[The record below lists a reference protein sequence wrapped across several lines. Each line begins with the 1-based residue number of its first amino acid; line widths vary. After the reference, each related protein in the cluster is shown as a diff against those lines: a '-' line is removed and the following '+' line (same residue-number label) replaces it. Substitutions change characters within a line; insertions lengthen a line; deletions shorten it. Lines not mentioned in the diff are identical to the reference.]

1 MKEKRINS
9 KEKMLDII
17 SSFVFSSMILFFLI
31 DVGLVNLFILIPFI
45 VISIKYSYKEFF
57 IIFILTALSS
67 LFFMNIVKLAT
78 EFLFILLMT
87 VIIVEL
93 IKRNYKFG
101 DIVLYGTIAAAS
113 LIVLGALFLIFIMKI
128 NVIEELKTVFN
139 LSIAEVEH
147 MFSMDLNISK
157 EQLNAL
163 IVQLKTTFNYLLNNA
178 VAVMVCYSFLLA
190 ATNTALSI
198 KLLNKTDN
206 KFNSKLKVNKF
217 KMGKGIQPFIKVVL
231 LVWIVSLFIKYP
243 YAESINSNF
252 TTIIY
257 FLLFIN
263 GILVIDYLLENRLN
277 KIIASIAIV
286 AIILIFAGVILFTI
300 VGFID
305 VIFDLRKEKK
315 YGI

>member
-67 LFFMNIVKLAT
+67 LLFMNIVKLAT

-217 KMGKGIQPFIKVVL
+217 KMGRGIQPFIKVVL

-277 KIIASIAIV
+277 KVIASIAIV

>member
-67 LFFMNIVKLAT
+67 LLFMNIVKLAT